1 MVDLSIVFCMFTRG
15 YLGMTEGEWALFFRG
30 GCASP
35 TASTDSQ
42 AWSTSQQLGF
52 NASDSDRSARND
64 DQKVIYIS

>member
-1 MVDLSIVFCMFTRG
+1 
-15 YLGMTEGEWALFFRG
+15 MTEGEWALFFRG